1 MQPVWIKEKKN
12 LSLFNGWTKESP
24 RIADEQ
30 NETHHRVNGMI
41 RPNSQ
46 YLSNPHPHKLI
57 ARMHNESVHDTNHR
71 GCSNGHAGLVSMC
84 WIYAKRKEQKF
95 TLIRRAGGNEIDFG
109 RLAVALTS
117 AAWKRAGC

>member
-1 MQPVWIKEKKN
+1 
-12 LSLFNGWTKESP
+12 
-24 RIADEQ
+24 
-30 NETHHRVNGMI
+30 MI

-57 ARMHNESVHDTNHR
+57 AGMHNESVHDTNQR

-95 TLIRRAGGNEIDFG
+95 TLIRGADGNEIDFR
-109 RLAVALTS
+109 RLSLALTS
-117 AAWKRAGC
+117 AAWKLDAEAAPLRDVMGYCSTREPCAQKLALKHQGVPH